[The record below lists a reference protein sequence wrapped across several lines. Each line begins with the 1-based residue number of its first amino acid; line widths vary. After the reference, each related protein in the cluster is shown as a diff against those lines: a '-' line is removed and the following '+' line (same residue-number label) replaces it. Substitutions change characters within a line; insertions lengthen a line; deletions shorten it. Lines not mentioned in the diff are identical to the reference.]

1 MNKIKL
7 AIAFVA
13 GLFMLSCSDSDEA
26 VLYDNYDFISIKGDS
41 VISSDGLQ
49 MVASVV
55 EIIQTDSF
63 GTFSEINSQVTVG
76 NNVFDVNL
84 MVNGGTAGKYEMTL
98 GGNEPLDFVGC
109 VKYRSMKPDSTFKTD
124 KYAITSSVINWED
137 VDNKTVLFDV
147 NCKGTKMA
155 TDSTLGKPTIS
166 IVGKI
171 RAIKQ

>member
-7 AIAFVA
+7 ALAFFA
-13 GLFMLSCSDSDEA
+13 GLVMFSCSESDEA

-55 EIIQTDSF
+55 DIVMTDSF
-63 GTFSEINSQVTVG
+63 GTYSDINSQVTVG

-84 MVNGGTAGKYEMTL
+84 TVFGVGAGRHEQKL
-98 GGNEPLDFVGC
+98 GAGEPLDYIGY
-109 VKYRSMKPDSTFKTD
+109 VKYRSMLPDSTFKTD

-137 VDNKTVLFDV
+137 VDNKTVLFNVD
-147 NCKGTKMA
+147 CKGRKMLN
-155 TDSTLGKPTIS
+155 DSTYGKPSLS